1 MALVYTPENPELGSP
16 CPDFSLPIV
25 TGGKLAKI
33 DLKNFKALAVMF
45 ICNHCPYVKA
55 VEDRLITLGRDMK
68 AKGVEFVAIMSN
80 DATIKPDDSPEKLR
94 ERAIEKNYPFPY
106 LFDDTQEVAKRFG
119 AVCTPDFFVYDSNFK
134 LAYRGRLDDS
144 WKDASQVKA
153 EELRT
158 ALEDLVR
165 GETPSTKQIPSM
177 GCSIKWKT

>member
-1 MALVYTPENPELGSP
+1 MALVYTPENPELGSI
-16 CPDFSLPIV
+16 CPDFSLPVV
-25 TGGKLAKI
+25 TGGNLAKR

-68 AKGVEFVAIMSN
+68 TRGVEFVAIMSN

-106 LFDDTQEVAKRFG
+106 LFDETQDVAKKFG
-119 AVCTPDFFVYDSNFK
+119 AVCTPDFFVYDSNFR

-144 WKDASQVKA
+144 WKDSSLVKS
-153 EELRT
+153 EEMRT
-158 ALEDLVR
+158 ALEALVR
-165 GETPSTKQIPSM
+165 GEKPSSKQIPSM
-177 GCSIKWKT
+177 GCSIKWKA